1 VLLRAQEQRGRLLLS
16 ISRPLIVAT
25 ASPNRRA
32 ILADAGLKFETAVP
46 QADES
51 VRDDET
57 PEQYVKR
64 LALAKA
70 HSISGFDPDS
80 LVLSA
85 DTCIDIE
92 GEILGKPRDESHA
105 REMLKRLSGKWHEV
119 WGGIA
124 LRDDKTGKIDVR
136 GLCTKVKFSKLSDKM
151 IDWYIATGEP
161 MERAGSYAIQGKGRT
176 LVESVDG
183 CFTNVIGISIPTVFE
198 MLLAAAKD

>member
-1 VLLRAQEQRGRLLLS
+1 M
-16 ISRPLIVAT
+16 SRPLIVAT

-32 ILADAGLKFETAVP
+32 ILADAGLKFESAVP

-51 VRDDET
+51 VRDGES
-57 PEQYVKR
+57 PKQYVKR

-70 HSISGFDPDS
+70 LSISGFGPDD
-80 LVLSA
+80 LILSA

-92 GEILGKPRDESHA
+92 GEILGKPRDETHA
-105 REMLKRLSGKWHEV
+105 KEMLQRLSGKTHEV

-136 GLCTKVKFSKLSDKM
+136 GLCTKVTFSKLSDEM

-161 MERAGSYAIQGKGRT
+161 MERAGSYAIQGKGRA

-183 CFTNVIGISIPTVFE
+183 CYTNVIGLSLPAVFQ
-198 MLLAAAKD
+198 MLGETLSPFQLL

>member
-1 VLLRAQEQRGRLLLS
+1 MP
-16 ISRPLIVAT
+16 IDRPLILAT

-32 ILADAGLKFETAVP
+32 ILADAGLQFETAIP

-51 VRDDET
+51 VRDGES
-57 PEQYVKR
+57 PEKYVKR
-64 LALAKA
+64 LAETKA
-70 HSISGFDPDS
+70 RSISGFDPEA

-105 REMLKRLSGKWHEV
+105 KEMLERLSGKWHEV

-124 LRDDKTGKIDVR
+124 LRDDKAGKIDVR
-136 GLCTKVKFSKLSDKM
+136 GLCTKVKFSKLSDEM
-151 IDWYIATGEP
+151 IDWYISTGEP
-161 MERAGSYAIQGKGRT
+161 MERAGSYAIQGKGRA

-183 CFTNVIGISIPTVFE
+183 CFTNVIGLSLPVVFE
-198 MLLAAAKD
+198 MLFMLR